1 MFSKHALQFDRLI
14 TEGMTVGQ
22 VNVLKSIL
30 TNPDIELEHN
40 GVIKLTGSIE
50 GPTVKASKWA
60 VCNTN
65 WEYVSSPPSQG
76 GGMAFVYAH
85 ECDDS
90 SGRNKVGDLRKIF
103 LPVSPSQDPNLEE
116 GDVIS
121 FITVED
127 GTDMAPGYGD
137 SRIGTLQNNTRI
149 EEKTKGWGLLNGINN
164 SIAKGGSGI
173 DASDKFLRQWS
184 SSSDAGTSGGA
195 ASSNLT
201 IEGTFTANGIG
212 NHSHELNESSIA
224 QGDGSSGT
232 ISVVTGSNTADE
244 GIDLGTVSISFTGAS
259 GSGSP
264 SAATIPPFV
273 YVATYERLNN
283 SKNKVG

>member
-22 VNVLKSIL
+22 VSVLKSIL
-30 TNPDIELEHN
+30 TNPDIELEHH

-60 VCNTN
+60 ICNTN
-65 WEYVSSPPSQG
+65 WEYVSLPPSQG

-90 SGRNKVGDLRKIF
+90 SGKNKVGDLRKIY
-103 LPVSPSQDPNLEE
+103 LPVSPSQDPNLEA
-116 GDVIS
+116 GDVIN
-121 FITVED
+121 FITAED
-127 GTDMAPGYGD
+127 GTDMASGYGD
-137 SRIGTLQNNTRI
+137 ARIGSLQNNTRI
-149 EEKTKGWGLLNGINN
+149 EEKTKGWGLLNGTNN

-173 DASDKFLRQWS
+173 DARDKFLRQWS
-184 SSSDAGTSGGA
+184 SSSNAGSTGGA
-195 ASSNLT
+195 AATNLT
-201 IEGTFTANGIG
+201 IEGTFTANDIG
-212 NHSHELNESSIA
+212 NHSHTLQETTIGTGSESTVTVITSTPT
-224 QGDGSSGT
+224 GDSGVDLGT
-232 ISVVTGSNTADE
+232 ISV
-244 GIDLGTVSISFTGAS
+244 SFTGAS

-264 SAATIPPFV
+264 TAATIPPFV
-273 YVATYERLNN
+273 YVATYERLDN